1 MKYILKFFRGLRGF
15 FPSLQQWGQFFN
27 VLNKKEKTILF
38 LLFSLVIIS
47 GIFLNLN
54 FYFKNTEAAPAP
66 GGTYRE
72 GLVGQPRFI
81 NPIYLSTQ
89 DVDRDLVEVLFSGL
103 MKYNE
108 KGELVEDLAKEY
120 EIKEM
125 GKVFEVFLRDNIF
138 WHDGEPLTSGD
149 VIFTIDLI
157 QDPQYQS
164 PLRIKWFGVR
174 AEKISEKGIR
184 FRLPEKYAGFLE
196 NLTLKIV
203 PKHIF
208 ENLAPQNLPWEL
220 VSEEYLIGS
229 GPFKFKRI
237 VQDKSGYIRELTLE
251 RNKNFYGKKPYL
263 EEISFLFFQ
272 DEGEIISQAQV
283 GEIQGFSITDPKNFD
298 LSTEK
303 NFEGYFLSLPRYFA
317 VFFNLK
323 QKGLFEEKSPR
334 EALSLASNK
343 DEILQDVFLGKGEI
357 VTSPI
362 LPEFFGFEAPAE
374 IYQFDS
380 ARAEEIFEEQGFKIN
395 AESGKREKTIVKE
408 IFLPF
413 KRNLVSGSKGEDVRQ
428 LQECLARDKEVY
440 PEGEITGFFGAKTR
454 AAVIRFQEKYASE
467 ILTPIGLSKGTGD
480 VKSMTIK
487 KLNQICVEEQPEEI
501 IPLKFTLTTSDKF
514 PLVQIAEVLKRNW
527 ENMGAEVEIKKVS
540 LSEFQTDVLA
550 KRNFELLLFGEALSS
565 VPDPFP
571 FWHSSQKEH
580 PGLNIASYVS
590 KEVDKLLETARQ
602 TFDATQRKEN
612 LEEFQDILLEDLP
625 AIFLVRSDYLYF
637 LSPKIKGYNVEKI
650 TEPAKR
656 FIGIEEWYIKTK
668 RIWK

>member
-1 MKYILKFFRGLRGF
+1 M
-15 FPSLQQWGQFFN
+15 
-27 VLNKKEKTILF
+27 
-38 LLFSLVIIS
+38 VIIS

-54 FYFKNTEAAPAP
+54 FYFKNTEVAPAF
-66 GGTYRE
+66 GGVYRE

-103 MKYNE
+103 MRYNE
-108 KGELVEDLAKEY
+108 KGELIEDLAASF
-120 EIKEM
+120 EIKEE
-125 GKVFEVFLRDNIF
+125 GKVFEVLLRDNIF

-174 AEKISEKGIR
+174 VEKISEKGIR

-196 NLTLKIV
+196 NLSLKIV

-208 ENLAPQNLPWEL
+208 EDLAPQNLPWEL
-220 VSEEYLIGS
+220 VSEKYLIGS
-229 GPFKFKRI
+229 GPFKFKKI
-237 VQDKSGYIRELTLE
+237 TQDKSGYVRELTLE
-251 RNKNFYGKKPYL
+251 RNEKFWGKKPYL

-272 DEGEIISQAQV
+272 DAEEVISQAQV

-323 QKGLFEEKSPR
+323 QEGLFKEKSLR
-334 EALSLASNK
+334 EALRLALNK
-343 DEILQDVFLGKGEI
+343 DEILRDVFLSKGEV

-362 LPEFFGFEAPAE
+362 LPEFFGFAAPSK
-374 IYQFDS
+374 IYQFDV
-380 ARAEEIFEEQGFKIN
+380 EEAKEILEEQGFKIN
-395 AESGKREKTIVKE
+395 PETGQREKIVIRE
-408 IFLPF
+408 ISLLF
-413 KRNLVSGSKGEDVRQ
+413 KRNLVPGSEGEDVRE

-440 PEGEITGFFGAKTR
+440 PEGEITGYFGKKTR

-480 VKSMTIK
+480 VKAMTRK
-487 KLNQICVEEQPEEI
+487 KLNQICVDEQAEEV
-501 IPLKFTLTTSDKF
+501 IPLKFTLSTSDKF

-527 ENMGAEVEIKKVS
+527 EALGAEVEIKKVS
-540 LSEFQTDVLA
+540 LAEFQTDVLA

-571 FWHSSQKEH
+571 FWHSSQKGH
-580 PGLNIASYVS
+580 PGLNIASYES
-590 KEVDKLLETARQ
+590 KETDKLLEAARQ
-602 TFDATQRKEN
+602 TSDARERKEN
-612 LEEFQDILLEDLP
+612 LEEFQNILLEDLP
-625 AIFLVRSDYLYF
+625 AIFLVRTDYLYF
-637 LSPKIKGYNVEKI
+637 LSPKIKGYSVEKI

-656 FIGIEEWYIKTK
+656 FTGIEEWYIKTK
-668 RIWK
+668 RVWK